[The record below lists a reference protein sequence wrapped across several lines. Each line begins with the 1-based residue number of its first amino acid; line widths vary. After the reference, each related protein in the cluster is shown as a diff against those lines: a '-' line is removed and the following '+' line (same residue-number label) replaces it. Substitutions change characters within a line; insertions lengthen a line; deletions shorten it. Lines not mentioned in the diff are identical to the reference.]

1 MTPGARPLIA
11 LVTDFGAR
19 DHYVGTM
26 KGAMLAICAD
36 IALVDITHEVPPH
49 DIMAG
54 AIELAAAYRHFPL
67 GTTFLAVVDPGVGSA
82 RRGLGAE
89 AGGYRFVAPDNG
101 VLSVVFEETPPDRVV
116 DLSNPRYAR
125 AEVSRTFEGRDRFGP
140 AAVWLATGVDLGEL
154 GPAIH
159 DWARIDVPK
168 ARTTGEGIEG
178 AVVRVDRFG
187 NLVTNIER
195 SVLEAAGPVGR
206 LSVRVG
212 DDKDDK
218 DDRDDS
224 GGTPLAIVG
233 TYGDVAAGE
242 PCALVGSTNHLEIAV
257 NGASAA
263 SRLGAARG
271 ARVIVSRSP

>member
-1 MTPGARPLIA
+1 VSRPLIA

-36 IALVDITHEVPPH
+36 ISLVDITHEVPPH

-54 AIELAAAYRHFPL
+54 AIELAAAYRHFPP
-67 GTTFLAVVDPGVGSA
+67 GTTFLAVVDPGVGST

-101 VLSVVFEETPPDRVV
+101 VLSVVFEDTPPDRVV
-116 DLSNPRYAR
+116 ALSNPRYTR
-125 AEVSRTFEGRDRFGP
+125 AEVSRTFEARDRFGP
-140 AAVWLATGVDLGEL
+140 AAVWLATGVDLAEL
-154 GPAIH
+154 GSAIH

-178 AVVRVDRFG
+178 AVIRVDRFG

-195 SVLEAAGPVGR
+195 SALEATGPVRG
-206 LSVRVG
+206 LSVRVAG
-212 DDKDDK
+212 DNDDN
-218 DDRDDS
+218 DDRV
-224 GGTPLAIVG
+224 GAPLPIVG
-233 TYGDVAAGE
+233 TYGDVAVGE

-263 SRLGAARG
+263 LRLGASRG
-271 ARVIVSRSP
+271 ARVIVSRSL

>member
-1 MTPGARPLIA
+1 VARPLIA

-54 AIELAAAYRHFPL
+54 AIELAAAYRHFPP

-116 DLSNPRYAR
+116 DLSNPRYSR

-140 AAVWLATGVDLGEL
+140 AAVWLATGVDLAEL
-154 GPAIH
+154 GPAID
-159 DWARIDVPK
+159 DWARLDVPK
-168 ARTTGEGIEG
+168 ARTTREGIEG
-178 AVVRVDRFG
+178 AVIRVDRFG

-195 SVLEAAGPVGR
+195 SDLEAAGPVRG

-212 DDKDDK
+212 DDN
-218 DDRDDS
+218 DDR
-224 GGTPLAIVG
+224 GGAPLPIVG

-263 SRLGAARG
+263 LRLGASRG
-271 ARVIVSRSP
+271 ARVVVSRSP

>member
-1 MTPGARPLIA
+1 VARPLIA

-49 DIMAG
+49 DIIAG
-54 AIELAAAYRHFPL
+54 AIELGAAYRHFPP

-116 DLSNPRYAR
+116 GLSNPRYSR

-140 AAVWLATGVDLGEL
+140 AAVWLATGVDLAEL

-159 DWARIDVPK
+159 DWVRVDVPK
-168 ARTTGEGIEG
+168 ARATREGIDG

-187 NLVTNIER
+187 NLVTNIDR
-195 SVLEAAGPVGR
+195 PALEAAGPAR
-206 LSVRVG
+206 LLTVHVG
-212 DDKDDK
+212 DDGAG
-218 DDRDDS
+218 R
-224 GGTPLAIVG
+224 PLSIVG

-242 PCALVGSTNHLEIAV
+242 ICALIGSTNHLEIAV

-263 SRLGAARG
+263 ARLGASRG
-271 ARVIVSRSP
+271 ARVRVISSAACD